1 MTARL
6 ALVGAPGSGKTS
18 VGHALAEVWSCE
30 FMDSDAVYEANS
42 AKTVAE
48 AVIDDEATFRGAE
61 QEIVLDLLGRSGVV
75 VAVGSGA
82 VPAAV
87 DALKAVPVVW
97 LEVGLAD
104 TARRTGLSGAR
115 PLALGNIRGQ
125 LHEMLK
131 ARAEIY
137 GSVAD
142 LVVSTDGRTVDS
154 VVAEITDWEAQRDD
168 H

>member
-18 VGHALAEVWSCE
+18 VGRALAEVWTCE
-30 FMDSDAVYEANS
+30 FIDSDAVYEANS
-42 AKTVAE
+42 GKTVAE
-48 AVIDDEATFRGAE
+48 AVIEDEATFREAE
-61 QEIVLDLLGRSGVV
+61 RQIVLEILAAPAAV

-87 DALKAVPVVW
+87 DVLKAVPVVW

-115 PLALGNIRGQ
+115 PVALGNIRGQ
-125 LHEMLK
+125 LHDMLK
-131 ARAEIY
+131 ARAEVY

-142 LVVSTDGRTVDS
+142 LVVPTDGRTVDS
-154 VVAEITDWEAQRDD
+154 VVAQIRDWEAQRDD